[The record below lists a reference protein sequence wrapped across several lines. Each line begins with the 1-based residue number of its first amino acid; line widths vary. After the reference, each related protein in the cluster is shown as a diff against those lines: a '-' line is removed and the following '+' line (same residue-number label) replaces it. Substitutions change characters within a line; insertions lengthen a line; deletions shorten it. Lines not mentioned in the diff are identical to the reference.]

1 MIALLPRDMPAFET
15 LLDNIGSPHPDRL
28 AAALGVSRRT
38 VYRWFETGA
47 PRLASLAIWPLTR
60 WGASSEATRAQNAR
74 DLAEAHARALQ
85 REAATLRRRIVYLEK
100 LGTDLASNGPLW
112 DSPAAAA
119 AASTAAA
126 DQLAQLRR

>member
-1 MIALLPRDMPAFET
+1 MIALLPRDMPAFEV

-28 AAALGVSRRT
+28 ASSLGVSRRT

-60 WGASSEATRAQNAR
+60 WGASVDATRAANAR

-85 REAATLRRRIVYLEK
+85 RDAATLRRRIAYLEG
-100 LGTDLASNGPLW
+100 LQLDGAANGPLW
-112 DSPAAAA
+112 VSAAAA
-119 AASTAAA
+119 AAAAA